1 MWIQSAIRS
10 NQIKTLLLV
19 LCFPVLVSALVI
31 LVLVFAYRDTSSS
44 LPTAIMM
51 GMQQLWPMLLIV
63 GPLTLVRG
71 LISFLFHRQMI
82 FAFSGATPVTRSE
95 YPSLYNSIENLCI
108 SRGLPVPHIGV
119 MDDES
124 MNAFA
129 VGRNPKKSWIVFSK
143 GILNRLNK
151 AEIEAVAGHELTH
164 IMNQDGLLMTVVV
177 VWIGIVA
184 TLGEYILRIGR
195 RSSRSD
201 EKDNKIWLII
211 TLIGVGLLVLGYLFF
226 PLIQLALSRRRE
238 FLADA
243 GSVELTHDKYAM
255 ISALEKI
262 SSDATI
268 ESIDQ
273 YSVAAICIDNPLRG
287 NDEITGMTKRLS
299 NLFATHPP
307 IADRIKAL
315 QGY

>member
-1 MWIQSAIRS
+1 
-10 NQIKTLLLV
+10 
-19 LCFPVLVSALVI
+19 
-31 LVLVFAYRDTSSS
+31 
-44 LPTAIMM
+44 
-51 GMQQLWPMLLIV
+51 MLLIV

-82 FAFSGATPVTRSE
+82 FAFSGATPVTRSD
-95 YPSLYNSIENLCI
+95 YPDLYHSIENLCI
-108 SRGLPVPHIGV
+108 SRGLPVPRIGV

-201 EKDNKIWLII
+201 EKDNKI
-211 TLIGVGLLVLGYLFF
+211 
-226 PLIQLALSRRRE
+226 
-238 FLADA
+238 
-243 GSVELTHDKYAM
+243 
-255 ISALEKI
+255 
-262 SSDATI
+262 
-268 ESIDQ
+268 
-273 YSVAAICIDNPLRG
+273 
-287 NDEITGMTKRLS
+287 
-299 NLFATHPP
+299 
-307 IADRIKAL
+307 
-315 QGY
+315 